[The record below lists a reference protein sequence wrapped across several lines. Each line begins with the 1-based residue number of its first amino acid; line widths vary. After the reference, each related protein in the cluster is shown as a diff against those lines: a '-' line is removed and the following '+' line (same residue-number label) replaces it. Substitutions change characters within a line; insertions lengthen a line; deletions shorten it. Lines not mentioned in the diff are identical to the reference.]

1 MTKKSEDDPLPTAT
15 NGREPAETRIT
26 LTNGQTLSKFL
37 KHPKGVLQNPLSE
50 TEMWSKFDDCVSC
63 IGDADRVAAIR
74 NKLER
79 FEDIADIREFTIL
92 LTT

>member
-1 MTKKSEDDPLPTAT
+1 V
-15 NGREPAETRIT
+15 
-26 LTNGQTLSKFL
+26 
-37 KHPKGVLQNPLSE
+37 HQNPLSE
-50 TEMWSKFDDCVSC
+50 EEMWSKFDDCVSC

-92 LTT
+92 LTN